1 MIVLAAEPTSGS
13 NLGGLL
19 LVAVIISAFW
29 LIQDLSKRSRAR
41 SEHLWAKRSLTSS
54 QRKALARINRS
65 AKAHNG
71 SKKTGSK
78 KNGSKKNGSKKDL
91 WEQFGAF
98 KGNPKAFGKDAAA
111 LYKTYK
117 ASKTKKK

>member
-1 MIVLAAEPTSGS
+1 MIALAAETASET

-19 LVAVIISAFW
+19 LVIVIVGVFW
-29 LIQDLSKRSRAR
+29 MIQDLSKKARAR
-41 SEHLWAKRSLTSS
+41 SEHLRAKRSLTSS

-71 SKKTGSK
+71 SR
-78 KNGSKKNGSKKDL
+78 KDL
-91 WEQFGAF
+91 WEQFAAF
-98 KGNPKAFGKDAAA
+98 KGNPKAFGKEAAS

-117 ASKTKKK
+117 AKSKKK

>member
-1 MIVLAAEPTSGS
+1 MIALAAEPASET

-19 LVAVIISAFW
+19 LVIVIIGVFW
-29 LIQDLSKRSRAR
+29 MIQDLSKKARAR
-41 SEHLWAKRSLTSS
+41 SEHLRAKRSLTSS

-71 SKKTGSK
+71 SKK
-78 KNGSKKNGSKKDL
+78 DL
-91 WEQFGAF
+91 WEQFAAF
-98 KGNPKAFGKDAAA
+98 KGNPKAFGKEAAS

-117 ASKTKKK
+117 AKSKKK

>member
-1 MIVLAAEPTSGS
+1 MIALAAAPASGS
-13 NLGGLL
+13 NLGAI
-19 LVAVIISAFW
+19 LVAAVVVGVFW
-29 LIQDLSKRSRAR
+29 MIQDLTKKSRAR
-41 SEHLWAKRSLTSS
+41 SEHLRAKRSLTSS

-71 SKKTGSK
+71 SQ
-78 KNGSKKNGSKKDL
+78 KDL

-98 KGNPKAFGKDAAA
+98 KGNPKAFGKEAAS

-117 ASKTKKK
+117 AKTKKK

>member
-1 MIVLAAEPTSGS
+1 MIVLAAETTSGS
-13 NLGGLL
+13 NLGAI
-19 LVAVIISAFW
+19 LVAAVVVGVFW
-29 LIQDLSKRSRAR
+29 LIQDLTKKSRAR
-41 SEHLWAKRSLTSS
+41 SEHLRAKRSLTSS

-71 SKKTGSK
+71 ST
-78 KNGSKKNGSKKDL
+78 KDM

-98 KGNPKAFGKDAAA
+98 KGNPKAFGKEAAS

-117 ASKTKKK
+117 AKTKKK

>member
-1 MIVLAAEPTSGS
+1 MIALAAEPVSGT

-19 LVAVIISAFW
+19 LVVVIIGVFW
-29 LIQDLSKRSRAR
+29 MIQDLSKKARAR
-41 SEHLWAKRSLTSS
+41 SEHLRARRSLTSS
-54 QRKALARINRS
+54 QRRAVARINRS

-71 SKKTGSK
+71 SR
-78 KNGSKKNGSKKDL
+78 KDL

-117 ASKTKKK
+117 AKKKK

>member
-1 MIVLAAEPTSGS
+1 MIALAAEPASET

-19 LVAVIISAFW
+19 LVIVIIGVFW
-29 LIQDLSKRSRAR
+29 MIQDVSKKARAR
-41 SEHLWAKRSLTSS
+41 SEHLRAKRSLTSS

-71 SKKTGSK
+71 SKK
-78 KNGSKKNGSKKDL
+78 DL
-91 WEQFGAF
+91 WEQFAAF
-98 KGNPKAFGKDAAA
+98 KGNPKAFGKEAAS

-117 ASKTKKK
+117 AKSKKK

>member
-1 MIVLAAEPTSGS
+1 MIVLAAEPASEP

-19 LVAVIISAFW
+19 LVALIVGAFW
-29 LIQDLSKRSRAR
+29 LIQDLSKKSRAR
-41 SEHLWAKRSLTSS
+41 GEHLKAKRSLTSS

-71 SKKTGSK
+71 SKK
-78 KNGSKKNGSKKDL
+78 DL
-91 WEQFGAF
+91 WDQFGAF
-98 KGNPKAFGKDAAA
+98 KGNPKAFGKEAAS

-117 ASKTKKK
+117 AKPKKK